1 MAPSNRN
8 KHLVSPCHVHH
19 KLERIDS
26 PSLESGAFRD
36 PVTACLLLHHLLESS
51 LFSRQIYH
59 SLLLR
64 SDGFCCLPP
73 CSVSVDIPSFSLDP
87 AFVDMHRIPF
97 HIISSPLP
105 AVLASPSTAFLP
117 VVAPSLS
124 LARLR
129 VRCGPG
135 SILDGLLLPGR
146 RLPGWLGESTRN
158 AHTGN

>member
-1 MAPSNRN
+1 
-8 KHLVSPCHVHH
+8 
-19 KLERIDS
+19 LE
-26 PSLESGAFRD
+26 PGAFRE

-51 LFSRQIYH
+51 LFSRQISH

-73 CSVSVDIPSFSLDP
+73 CSVSVDFPSFPLVP
-87 AFVDMHRIPF
+87 AFVDMHCIPF
-97 HIISSPLP
+97 HIIPSPLP

-135 SILDGLLLPGR
+135 SDTRWFAFARKAGTRMAGR
-146 RLPGWLGESTRN
+146 EYPERSHRKLSFFCYSAMEKWGGFSSQGMPRTNE
-158 AHTGN
+158 